1 MDGTPERAEV
11 ALEVLRI
18 GMDRVIREKFSE
30 DRCRY
35 AYGQYT
41 GALFLAY
48 SLGILNDAEHDRRF
62 FEAQRVYYDAAEVR
76 QNG

>member
-1 MDGTPERAEV
+1 MDVTPERAEV

-35 AYGQYT
+35 AYGRYT

>member
-1 MDGTPERAEV
+1 MDVTPERAEV

-35 AYGQYT
+35 A
-41 GALFLAY
+41 
-48 SLGILNDAEHDRRF
+48 
-62 FEAQRVYYDAAEVR
+62 
-76 QNG
+76 